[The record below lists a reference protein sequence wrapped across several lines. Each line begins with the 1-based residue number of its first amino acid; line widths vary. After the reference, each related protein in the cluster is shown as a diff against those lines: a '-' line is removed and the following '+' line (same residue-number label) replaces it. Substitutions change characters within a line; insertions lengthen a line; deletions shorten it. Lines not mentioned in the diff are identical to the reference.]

1 VRSPIRAALRASVLA
16 GCLAGSVL
24 GHAAPIGSGPR
35 KPLAPGGIHV
45 LFVGNSLTYTN
56 DLPGTVASLGALAGD
71 SIFVASAT
79 APDLALI
86 DHLNGQSSAL
96 AQIRQGGWQFVV
108 LQQGPSS
115 NSVSLDS
122 LVLWTTMF
130 DPYIRAVGAQPALF
144 MVWPSRDRKASFDAV
159 RQSYR
164 LAAQAVH
171 GVFMPAGAAWLK
183 PWAADSALPLYGP
196 DGFHPS
202 PLGTY
207 LAALV
212 IYERL
217 TGHDVRAL
225 PGRVVVDGQEI
236 GLPRATVRLL
246 QTAAHEAN
254 VENP

>member
-1 VRSPIRAALRASVLA
+1 VSVLA
-16 GCLAGSVL
+16 GCVAGILLAPSIW
-24 GHAAPIGSGPR
+24 IGGGPR
-35 KPLAPGGIHV
+35 KPLPPGGIHV

-56 DLPGTVASLGALAGD
+56 DLPRTVASLGALVGD

-79 APDLALI
+79 EPDLALV
-86 DHLNGQSSAL
+86 DHLNGLSSAL
-96 AQIRQGGWQFVV
+96 AQMRQGGWQFVV

-115 NSVSLDS
+115 LPANRDS

-130 DPYIRAVGAQPALF
+130 DPHIRAIGAKPALF
-144 MVWPSRDRKASFDAV
+144 MVWPSRDRKASFGEV

-183 PWAADSALPLYGP
+183 AWAADSALPLYGP

-202 PLGTY
+202 RLGTY

-225 PGRVVVDGQEI
+225 PARMVVAGEEI

-246 QTAAHEAN
+246 QTAAHDAN
-254 VENP
+254 AENP